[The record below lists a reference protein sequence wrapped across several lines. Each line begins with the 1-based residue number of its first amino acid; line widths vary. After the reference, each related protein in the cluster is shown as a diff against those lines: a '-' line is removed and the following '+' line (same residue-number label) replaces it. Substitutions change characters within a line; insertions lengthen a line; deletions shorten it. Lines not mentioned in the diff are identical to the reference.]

1 MDIEIVNGKIIH
13 QLTHESKARRP
24 LFISN
29 AANMAKNIS
38 LHVINNTLRW
48 AGCCF
53 VVGKMMFSKS
63 LFKRSHLAF
72 LCSGFVFINA
82 SSHAQTNTNKN
93 SAADY
98 QYSITANRFSP
109 EYDAGVFIL
118 DKTDISE
125 SGASNIADVIRLVS
139 GARFKDEL
147 DGSSNVKIDL
157 SGFGATADK
166 NTLIMLDGVALNY
179 STLASIPLDI
189 VERIEIMRHGTAVL
203 YGANTTGG
211 VINIITKPNNKNSRF
226 IKWTLGA
233 YGENKRDYAISQT
246 SDDQKA
252 SFRISGSQR
261 DTDGYRKNSAS
272 AEEGHQF
279 DLTVKATDQT
289 SLRILQSYERLNA
302 KYPDAISLS
311 QFTTDPTFSAS
322 NSWSRLFA
330 SKSQLSLT
338 QKEDYYQFQL
348 DLAKT
353 HKDNPSSFGTY
364 EYEATQINPR
374 LKLMHDNHT
383 VTIGL
388 DRKLDNIESWF
399 KNEKRQQAYFA
410 QYGLR
415 LNTEWGFE
423 LGYRKDKLEQHL
435 ESSFPAVTKELEQ
448 APESFNFRLDY
459 QANSTSGYWLTL
471 SKSARFVSVDEST
484 PIPTSSFSY
493 NPDQFEPLKAQRSR
507 DIALGANWLLSKH
520 IIKASVFNYR
530 IENEIALLSVQ
541 GSDSAFGGYNVNL
554 PDTRRLG
561 FDISADWYINEQWS
575 LDTRYSWLKAKFAN
589 GSMMNGIDLSGQS
602 VPEVSKN
609 VIHLGTKFKP
619 TQETHFNL
627 YGNYQSSQYLTND
640 WQNRGE
646 KKPSLW
652 IWNVSA
658 QRTYSQKQMEWT
670 FEGGVKNLTN
680 RPYYAAGSVDV
691 NTLAVSVYP
700 AKPRE
705 VYMGASLRF

>member
-1 MDIEIVNGKIIH
+1 
-13 QLTHESKARRP
+13 
-24 LFISN
+24 
-29 AANMAKNIS
+29 
-38 LHVINNTLRW
+38 
-48 AGCCF
+48 
-53 VVGKMMFSKS
+53 MFSKS

-139 GARFKDEL
+139 GARFRESL

-157 SGFGATADK
+157 SGFGATSSQ
-166 NTLIMLDGVALNY
+166 NTMIMLDGVALNY

-189 VERIEIMRHGTAVL
+189 VESIEIMRHGTAVL

-211 VINIITKPNNKNSRF
+211 VINVITKPNANKNSRF

-233 YGENKRDYAISQT
+233 YGENKRDYALSQT

-252 SFRISGSQR
+252 SFRISGSGR

-279 DLTVKATDQT
+279 DLTVKATNQT

-302 KYPDAISLS
+302 RLAGAISLN
-311 QFTTDPTFSAS
+311 QFNVDPTQSKNLIDHSNTVRDRSLVNLEHKETNWMFIIDAS
-322 NSWSRLFA
+322 RDN
-330 SKSQLSLT
+330 
-338 QKEDYYQFQL
+338 EDYQSIYSWGNY
-348 DLAKT
+348 DGSA
-353 HKDNPSSFGTY
+353 NS
-364 EYEATQINPR
+364 TQINSR
-374 LKLMHDNHT
+374 FNINYALGSINT
-383 VTIGL
+383 STTIGL
-388 DRKLDNIESWF
+388 DRKLQDSTTSFGSAITQDLTGYFLNQSLKLSPQIE
-399 KNEKRQQAYFA
+399 A
-410 QYGLR
+410 
-415 LNTEWGFE
+415 E
-423 LGYRKDKLEQHL
+423 LGYRKDVLDQN
-435 ESSFPAVTKELEQ
+435 SSSLLSPNQNTVEALSG
-448 APESFNFRLDY
+448 SFTFK
-459 QANSTSGYWLTL
+459 ANQSQSYWLSL
-471 SKSARFVSVDEST
+471 AKSYRLPTADEN
-484 PIPTSSFSY
+484 SFTQNNQLLNSQKSI
-493 NPDQFEPLKAQRSR
+493 DL
-507 DIALGANWLLSKH
+507 ALGHQTQFNAHSVSITIFHKRLS
-520 IIKASVFNYR
+520 
-530 IENEIALLSVQ
+530 NELAYLSLNN
-541 GSDSAFGGYNVNL
+541 GFGYNINL

-658 QRTYSQKQMEWT
+658 QHTYNQKQMEWT
-670 FEGGVKNLTN
+670 FEGGIKNLTN
-680 RPYYAAGSVDV
+680 RPYYAAGSVNV

-705 VYMGASLRF
+705 VYLGASLRF